1 MIGRMPIYAGPT
13 KPLQF
18 ATTDLLTVPESNV
31 LNAALALVRAKQAQ
45 LGEMFLPF
53 LHALQK
59 SDPDMARLLFAAE
72 ALDRGRK
79 ADKKRREEHH
89 RQTRSVRGRHTLVD
103 MSDPPSRGG
112 SVVISGSR
120 TKSLRYTR
128 PDGQSGLLRDLK
140 QRPDDPEF
148 TNPGLV

>member
-1 MIGRMPIYAGPT
+1 MPDPS

-53 LHALQK
+53 LQGLNR
-59 SDPDMARLLFAAE
+59 SDPDMARLLFV
-72 ALDRGRK
+72 ALHLDAGRK
-79 ADKKRREEHH
+79 ADKKRREQHY
-89 RQTRSVRGRHTLVD
+89 RRTRKPQG
-103 MSDPPSRGG
+103 PAG
-112 SVVISGSR
+112 
-120 TKSLRYTR
+120 
-128 PDGQSGLLRDLK
+128 
-140 QRPDDPEF
+140 